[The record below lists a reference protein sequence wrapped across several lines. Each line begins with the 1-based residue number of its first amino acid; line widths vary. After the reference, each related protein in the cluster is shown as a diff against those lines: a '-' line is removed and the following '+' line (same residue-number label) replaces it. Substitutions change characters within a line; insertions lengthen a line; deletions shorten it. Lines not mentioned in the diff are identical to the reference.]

1 LFWIGFGV
9 LKEREL
15 SHNMMQAALCF
26 LKITKGIFLY
36 RILFM
41 VDFFQQKTFSDTNM
55 RVLSRQIQSFIMALQ
70 FPFLCVSSFLIQAWE
85 IVQKLHHCWYFCPSQ
100 SRWGPCRFFISY
112 QINQKPSAPWRS
124 QKFCVIFNFIISMH
138 IISL

>member
-1 LFWIGFGV
+1 LFWKGFGV

-36 RILFM
+36 KSYLWWF
-41 VDFFQQKTFSDTNM
+41 FFQQKNFSDTNM
-55 RVLSRQIQSFIMALQ
+55 RVLSRHIQSFIMTLQ
-70 FPFLCVSSFLIQAWE
+70 LPFLRVSSFLIQAWE
-85 IVQKLHHCWYFCPSQ
+85 IVQKLHHYWYFCPSQ
-100 SRWGPCRFFISY
+100 SRRGPCRFFISY